1 MEAEDAYMKNLIEEE
16 FKESI
21 RNIKVIQK
29 IDFCLSS
36 DNAILLLGGPQA
48 AEPLPTSAPSPKKNS
63 KKMDMSV
70 IQETIEELTFD

>member
-36 DNAILLLGGPQA
+36 DNAILLLGGP
-48 AEPLPTSAPSPKKNS
+48 
-63 KKMDMSV
+63 
-70 IQETIEELTFD
+70 